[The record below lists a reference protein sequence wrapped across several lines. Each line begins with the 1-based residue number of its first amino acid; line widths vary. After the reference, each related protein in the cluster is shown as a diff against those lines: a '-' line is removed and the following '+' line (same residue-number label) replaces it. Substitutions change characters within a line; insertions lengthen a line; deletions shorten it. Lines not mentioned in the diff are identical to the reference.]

1 MAWIDVASAEEV
13 TEGEVRGVKAGDHLV
28 ALYRIDG
35 RIYATS
41 NVCTHEH
48 ALLSEGVVEN
58 GEVEC
63 PLHLTR
69 FRISDGTCL
78 GPLGTDLACYR
89 AREVGARVQVQIADE
104 ESR

>member
-13 TEGEVRGVKAGDHLV
+13 AEGEVRGVRARDHWV
-28 ALYRIDG
+28 ALYRIEG
-35 RIYATS
+35 RVYATS

-48 ALLSEGVVEN
+48 ALLSDGVVES
-58 GEVEC
+58 GEIEC

-69 FRISDGTCL
+69 FKISDGTCL

-89 AREVGARVQVQIADE
+89 TREVGTRVEVQIADE